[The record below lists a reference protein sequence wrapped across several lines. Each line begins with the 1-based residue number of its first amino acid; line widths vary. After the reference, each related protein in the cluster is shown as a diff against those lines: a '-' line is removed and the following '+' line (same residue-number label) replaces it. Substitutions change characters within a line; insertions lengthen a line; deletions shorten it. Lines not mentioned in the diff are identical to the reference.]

1 MKTKAPATP
10 AVRQHASQTLTLDMD
25 LPPVAVKPTRK
36 ASVPKATIA
45 SPIVMAAVPLQAKP
59 ESKKPAIKKPLP
71 AAAKPAVQ
79 VKATVVKAPPLVQAK
94 PITAKQSTAAPK
106 AAVLSGAAKKKTVD
120 PAPVRAEVKTSAAPT
135 AMAVKG
141 AAKPKQP
148 VPAPEAVRA
157 ERELALEGGRLWR
170 MSGRHAVAYV
180 QNASLACA
188 LLAVETKHLARHAM
202 AVYYD
207 KKGRAIGWQV
217 RFDAQQWD
225 EVIRR
230 LG

>member
-1 MKTKAPATP
+1 MNTKAPARP
-10 AVRQHASQTLTLDMD
+10 AARQSASQTLTLDMD
-25 LPPVAVKPTRK
+25 LPPAPIKPTRK
-36 ASVPKATIA
+36 ATVPKAPA
-45 SPIVMAAVPLQAKP
+45 VVAAPRAG
-59 ESKKPAIKKPLP
+59 
-71 AAAKPAVQ
+71 AKPASAKTASVPAKP
-79 VKATVVKAPPLVQAK
+79 VSPKGAAVQAK
-94 PITAKQSTAAPK
+94 PSPAKTAAGTFSPADGPPK
-106 AAVLSGAAKKKTVD
+106 AAIVKQPASKTPTLV
-120 PAPVRAEVKTSAAPT
+120 EKTETPT
-135 AMAVKG
+135 PL
-141 AAKPKQP
+141 AAKPKVAEKAKTA
-148 VPAPEAVRA
+148 VPAPPAARV